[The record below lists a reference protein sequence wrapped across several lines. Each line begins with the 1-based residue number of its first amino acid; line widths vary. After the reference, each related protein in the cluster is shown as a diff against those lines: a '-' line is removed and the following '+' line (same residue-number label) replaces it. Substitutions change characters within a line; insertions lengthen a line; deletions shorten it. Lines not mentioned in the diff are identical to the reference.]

1 MGTQAERYRK
11 PEMVEAD
18 TVPQVT
24 MTAEGL
30 VAMEGAERRPPEGSP
45 EGGQVGHCRR
55 QSRRMVRLEGAGGGL
70 PTERKGGPLKE
81 RMELKLVRLKMVRK
95 IPEVADGC

>member
-30 VAMEGAERRPPEGSP
+30 VAMEGAERRPPEG
-45 EGGQVGHCRR
+45 GQVGHCRR

-70 PTERKGGPLKE
+70 PTERKGGALKE

-95 IPEVADGC
+95 IPEVAYGC